1 MRLFANAFSKFL
13 LGFVLVMLLLF
24 PAAGGFDYMNGWLF
38 IALLFV
44 PMFVLGLVL
53 FFKAP
58 ALLEKRLDSKEKRGE
73 QKTVVKLAALVF
85 LAAFVLAGLDH
96 RFGWTYVPGWLVAA
110 ASVLLLVSYG
120 LYAEVMR
127 ENAWLSRTVE
137 VQQGQQVVDTGLYSV
152 VRHPMYAVTIV
163 LFLSMPLVLG
173 SWLSFAVFL
182 LYPAVIVVRIKGEE
196 QLLEAELEGYKEY
209 KQRVKYRLLPGIW

>member
-1 MRLFANAFSKFL
+1 MKLIVNAFSKYL
-13 LGFVLVMLLLF
+13 LGLALVMLLLF

-44 PMFVLGLVL
+44 PMFFLGLVL
-53 FFKAP
+53 FLRAP
-58 ALLEKRLDSKEKRGE
+58 DLLEKRLNSKEKRGE
-73 QKTVVKLAALVF
+73 QQTVVKLAALVF

-96 RFGWTYVPGWLVAA
+96 RFGWTHVPLWLVVVS
-110 ASVLLLVSYG
+110 SVLLLASYG

-137 VQQGQQVVDTGLYSV
+137 LQQGQQVVDTGLYGF

-163 LFLSMPLVLG
+163 LFLSIPLVLG

-182 LYPAVIVVRIKGEE
+182 LYPAVIVARIKGEE
-196 QLLEAELEGYKEY
+196 QLLEAGLEGYKEY
-209 KQRVKYRLLPGIW
+209 KQRVKFRLFPGIW

>member
-1 MRLFANAFSKFL
+1 MKLLINAFVKYIAGL
-13 LGFVLVMLLLF
+13 VLVMLLLF
-24 PAAGGFDYMNGWLF
+24 PAAGGFGYAEGWLF
-38 IALLFV
+38 IVLLFV

-53 FFKAP
+53 YIKAP
-58 ALLEKRLDSKEKRGE
+58 KLLEKRLSAKEKQGE

-85 LAAFVLAGLDH
+85 VFAFVLAGIDH
-96 RFGWTYVPGWLVAA
+96 RFGWTFVPDWLTVL

-137 VQQGQQVVDTGLYSV
+137 LQDGQHLVDSGLYAI

-163 LFLSMPLVLG
+163 LFLSIPLVLG
-173 SWLSFAVFL
+173 SWLSFAVFA
-182 LYPAVIVVRIKGEE
+182 LYPLVIVFRVKNEE
-196 QLLEAELEGYKEY
+196 KLLKAELEGYCEY
-209 KQRVKYRLLPGIW
+209 MDKVKNIMYIFL